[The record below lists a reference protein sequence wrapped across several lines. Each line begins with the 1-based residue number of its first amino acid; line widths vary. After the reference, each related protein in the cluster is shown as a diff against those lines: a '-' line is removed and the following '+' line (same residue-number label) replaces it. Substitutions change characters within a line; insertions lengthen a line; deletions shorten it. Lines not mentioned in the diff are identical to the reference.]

1 MLNVRQLL
9 QYIFLNSCL
18 DEASYTFP
26 LQSQIVTSSSISNNS
41 NEEIAYE
48 ISFDGEFL
56 AVHHPIK
63 YSHCVWIFDLKS
75 FRLKAL
81 LLQMK
86 PIQNF
91 IWHSRKNVLTVAIGS
106 DHVYFWQ
113 PDGTHCIPYP
123 RQPDS
128 NFEDENLFTI
138 KSLKWMKN
146 QRTILMNGNE
156 NFCLGLPEILQ

>member
-1 MLNVRQLL
+1 MG
-9 QYIFLNSCL
+9 YIP

-26 LQSQIVTSSSISNNS
+26 LQSQIVTSSTSTST
-41 NEEIAYE
+41 EELRFE
-48 ISFDGEFL
+48 LSSDGEFL

-63 YSHCVWIFDLKS
+63 YSNCIWVFDLKA

-86 PIQNF
+86 PIQDF
-91 IWHSRKNVLTVAIGS
+91 LWHPSKTVLTAATGS

-123 RQPDS
+123 DGAA
-128 NFEDENLFTI
+128 NFPI

-146 QRTILMNGNE
+146 QKTILMNGNDK
-156 NFCLGLPEILQ
+156 FCLGLPEIL